1 MKKLTNE
8 EYIKRLQNKHGNE
21 YTLLTPYRTMKEEI
35 IVRHE
40 GCGEILSTTP
50 DRLLKGGCIKC
61 GYKKMKKAQRKPMSN
76 F

>member
-8 EYIKRLQNKHGNE
+8 EYIKRLQKKHGNE

-35 IVRHE
+35 IIRHE

-50 DRLLKGGCIKC
+50 V
-61 GYKKMKKAQRKPMSN
+61 
-76 F
+76 